1 MGEVANLIC
10 ARFGNI
16 PARLLCVLV
25 LVCQGALLDYCLAFY
40 LNLNWL
46 GWITAD
52 IVVVCLWLY
61 ALITSYRYFRQ
72 KWMSPGLARI
82 GDELPFAFIS
92 WFVYACL
99 YVPRVAIIFK
109 WEIADE
115 LTDHDWFG
123 PNALKTTLA
132 LSAPLFL
139 LLLYGHHDAKPH
151 TNRKNYVDRLAL
163 GVTFD
168 ILDSLELLDILFVQE
183 SRVILTFELEN
194 AILSF
199 ACIVFFLPTVA
210 LFELRKSRSD
220 GEVASVNFGVLYS
233 LLFML
238 LVNVPFLVI
247 RMLLWNIYNQD
258 VSVFLIKNVMLLI
271 IGFKD
276 IWENVG
282 PHGPKK
288 CSECDGTFHP
298 DHIEPHKEKCVPE
311 EAIELHDG
319 QTESEA
325 SKLPVEAHSS
335 V

>member
-1 MGEVANLIC
+1 MGKVTNLIC

-16 PARLLCVLV
+16 PARVMCVLV

-46 GWITAD
+46 GWIAAD
-52 IVVVCLWLY
+52 VVVVCLWLY

-72 KWMSPGLARI
+72 TWMSPGAARTR
-82 GDELPFAFIS
+82 DELPFAFIS

-109 WEIADE
+109 WEIAAK
-115 LTDHDWFG
+115 LIDHDWFG

-151 TNRKNYVDRLAL
+151 SNRKNYVDRLAL

-168 ILDSLELLDILFVQE
+168 ILDSLELLDILFVEE
-183 SRVILTFELEN
+183 SRVILTFDLEN

-210 LFELRKSRSD
+210 LFELRKNRSD

-238 LVNVPFLVI
+238 LVNIPFLVI
-247 RMLLWNIYNQD
+247 RLLLWNIYNQD

-271 IGFKD
+271 MGFKD
-276 IWENVG
+276 IWENLG
-282 PHGPKK
+282 PHGPRK

-298 DHIEPHKEKCVPE
+298 DQIEPHKEKCAPE
-311 EAIELHDG
+311 EAMELQDG
-319 QTESEA
+319 GAESEA
-325 SKLPVEAHSS
+325 SKLPIEAHSS